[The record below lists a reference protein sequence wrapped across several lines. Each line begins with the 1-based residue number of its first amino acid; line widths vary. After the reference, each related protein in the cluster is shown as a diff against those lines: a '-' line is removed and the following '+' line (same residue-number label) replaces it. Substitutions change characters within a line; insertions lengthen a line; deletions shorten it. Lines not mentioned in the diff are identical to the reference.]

1 MLETSSR
8 QIPDMFQ
15 KKPSRRLAIILG
27 LVVSVL
33 WSISWVLI
41 KIGLEGIPPITFAG
55 LRYFLAFLCLLPLL
69 FQKSEKENFRT
80 LKPRD
85 WMQLSILGIFT
96 IAITQGAQF
105 LGLHLL
111 PAASVSLIYNMSP
124 LLVTIGGI
132 AFLTEFPTWMQWLGI
147 LLNIIGVIFYFFP
160 FAITADMGIGLVVA
174 LIGLFGNSL
183 ATLMGRRINYEG
195 RITPAIITTISI
207 GIGSIIMLITGLTAE
222 VFPRITATQ
231 WFIIAWMAVIN
242 TAFAF
247 LVWNYIQKTLTA
259 VEASM
264 INGTM
269 LIQVAILAW
278 VFLEESLSSQQVV
291 GMVLAFTGILLV
303 QLKQF
308 GLIRRNG
315 ISEASKQQ

>member
-1 MLETSSR
+1 ML
-8 QIPDMFQ
+8 QN
-15 KKPSRRLAIILG
+15 KPSRRLAIILG

-33 WSISWVLI
+33 WSSSWVLI

-69 FQKSEKENFRT
+69 FQKSERENFRT
-80 LKPRD
+80 LKARD
-85 WMQLSILGIFT
+85 WIQLSILGLFT

-111 PAASVSLIYNMSP
+111 PAASVSLIYNLSP

-132 AFLTEFPTWMQWLGI
+132 AFLTEFPTWTQWLGI
-147 LLNIIGVIFYFFP
+147 LLNIIGVILYFFP

-183 ATLMGRRINYEG
+183 ATLMGRRINYVG
-195 RITPAIITTISI
+195 KITPAIITTISI
-207 GIGSIIMLITGLTAE
+207 GIGSIIMLITGLVAE
-222 VFPRITATQ
+222 AFPRITASQ
-231 WFIIAWMAVIN
+231 WFIIVWMAVIN

-259 VEASM
+259 MEASM

-278 VFLEESLSSQQVV
+278 VFLEESLSSKQVI
-291 GMVLAFTGILLV
+291 GMSLAFAGILLV
-303 QLKQF
+303 QIKRF
-308 GLIRRNG
+308 RFIRRSG
-315 ISEASKQQ
+315 ISKASKRR